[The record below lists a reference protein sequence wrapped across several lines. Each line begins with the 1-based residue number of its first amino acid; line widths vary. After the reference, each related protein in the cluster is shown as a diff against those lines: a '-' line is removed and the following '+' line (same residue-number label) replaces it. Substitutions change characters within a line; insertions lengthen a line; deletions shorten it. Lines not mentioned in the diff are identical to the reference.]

1 MNSIFHRG
9 KTAAGQIRRKLRSL
23 CKIEKTNVKRIGFAP
38 AQSMGRERMGN
49 DI

>member
-9 KTAAGQIRRKLRSL
+9 KTAAGQIRRKSRSL
-23 CKIEKTNVKRIGFAP
+23 CKIAEMNVKRIGFALT
-38 AQSMGRERMGN
+38 QSIGRESMGN